1 MKGHFEASGHRPA
14 MQPDVRMKNGENW
27 KQGDDVIVE
36 FAYEALPDVPEADFG
51 TISLERL
58 VVSADDAAVN
68 EALENLAKSAQTFED
83 RPRKGAAK
91 SGDQV
96 IIDFKGSIDGTPF
109 EGGSA
114 EDFALVLGSGQF
126 IPGFE
131 EQLVGA
137 KPGSDVEVRVTFP
150 ADYGAAHLAGKEAL
164 FACTVKAV
172 KAPKPAAIDDDLAKN
187 FGAESLDA
195 LKAQVTERLV
205 AEYAGAARA
214 VLKRALLDRLDT
226 AVDFPLPQGLV
237 DVEAGQIAHQLWHE
251 ENPHVHGHDHGTVE
265 PTEEH
270 QALAR
275 RRVKL
280 GLLLAEVGRKADI
293 TVSDAEMTQ
302 AVMAQARQYRGQ
314 ERAFFEFVQKNPQA
328 QSQIRAPIFE
338 EKVVDHILGLAQV
351 AEKAVGRDDLK
362 AAVDALDEA

>member
-1 MKGHFEASGHRPA
+1 IA
-14 MQPDVRMKNGENW
+14 
-27 KQGDDVIVE
+27 
-36 FAYEALPDVPEADFG
+36 
-51 TISLERL
+51 ERL
-58 VVSADDAAVN
+58 
-68 EALENLAKSAQTFED
+68 
-83 RPRKGAAK
+83 
-91 SGDQV
+91 
-96 IIDFKGSIDGTPF
+96 
-109 EGGSA
+109 
-114 EDFALVLGSGQF
+114 
-126 IPGFE
+126 
-131 EQLVGA
+131 
-137 KPGSDVEVRVTFP
+137 
-150 ADYGAAHLAGKEAL
+150 
-164 FACTVKAV
+164 
-172 KAPKPAAIDDDLAKN
+172 
-187 FGAESLDA
+187 ES
-195 LKAQVTERLV
+195 
-205 AEYAGAARA
+205 EYAGAARA
-214 VLKRALLDRLDT
+214 VMKRGLLDALD
-226 AVDFPLPQGLV
+226 GLV
-237 DVEAGQIAHQLWHE
+237 SFDLPPTLVKAEADQIAHQLWHE
-251 ENPHVHGHDHGTVE
+251 ENPHVHVHDHGTVE